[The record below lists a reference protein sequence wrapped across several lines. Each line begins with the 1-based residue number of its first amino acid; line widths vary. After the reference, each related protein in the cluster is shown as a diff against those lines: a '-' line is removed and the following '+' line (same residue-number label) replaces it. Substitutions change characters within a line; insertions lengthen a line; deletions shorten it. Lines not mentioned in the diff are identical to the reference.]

1 MKPGDILQLV
11 TIPQAMRV
19 IIPPLTNQYLNLI
32 KNSSLAVFVGYPDLV
47 QVFGD
52 KVREQSSASVQV
64 VIITMGVYLVISL
77 ITSGLMGLYNRRM
90 ALVER

>member
-1 MKPGDILQLV
+1 MGMVFWSTPLASSKAWRTL
-11 TIPQAMRV
+11 PQAKV
-19 IIPPLTNQYLNLI
+19 AICLA
-32 KNSSLAVFVGYPDLV
+32 LAVFVGYPDLV

>member
-1 MKPGDILQLV
+1 
-11 TIPQAMRV
+11 MR
-19 IIPPLTNQYLNLI
+19 
-32 KNSSLAVFVGYPDLV
+32 A
-47 QVFGD
+47 FGD